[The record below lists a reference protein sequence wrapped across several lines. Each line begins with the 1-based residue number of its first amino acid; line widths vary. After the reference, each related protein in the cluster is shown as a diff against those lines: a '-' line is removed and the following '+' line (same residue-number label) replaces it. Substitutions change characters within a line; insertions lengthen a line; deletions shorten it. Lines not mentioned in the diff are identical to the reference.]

1 MQVRKVGEDES
12 GMQQEAKHAKQQQQ
26 QQQQEL

>member
-1 MQVRKVGEDES
+1 VGEDES

-26 QQQQEL
+26 QQQQELWRN